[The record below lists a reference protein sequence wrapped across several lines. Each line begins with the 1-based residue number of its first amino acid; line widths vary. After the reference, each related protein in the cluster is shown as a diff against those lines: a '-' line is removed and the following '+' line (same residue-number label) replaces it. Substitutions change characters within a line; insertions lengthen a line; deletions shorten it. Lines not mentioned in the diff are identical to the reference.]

1 MHKTVLSLFSGVG
14 GMDLGFI
21 QAGFQV
27 VWANDN
33 YPDAVATYRRNIG
46 DHIVE
51 RNILDIESC
60 HFPKSDVIIGG
71 FPCQG
76 FSVANTQR
84 SKQDGRNKLYLEFV
98 RVLSITMPKVFVAE
112 NVPGILS
119 LERGAVIKTIISD
132 FSDVG
137 YNVLYKVLN
146 AADYGVPQLRRR
158 VFIVGVRKDVVY
170 ESDLIWPKK
179 THADPSVP
187 NTLSLHEWIRVG
199 DALSHLPDP
208 SPDCEISNHNSFS
221 KYKLRFNGYLG
232 HRTIDANSPAPTVT
246 GRGDMKGGVV
256 VMHHPSNT
264 RRMTPRETAIVQGFP
279 DDFAFSGTN
288 SSVYR
293 QVANAVPPPLA
304 KSVALALTKAV
315 DWENRKLTSDEAAAD
330 ETTGITLSGL
340 QMEMGLQ

>member
-1 MHKTVLSLFSGVG
+1 MHRTVLSLFSGVG
-14 GMDLGFI
+14 GMDLGFT

-33 YPDAVATYRRNIG
+33 YSDAADTYRRNLG

-51 RNILDIESC
+51 EDVLEIESSA
-60 HFPKSDVIIGG
+60 FPECDVIIGG

-84 SKQDGRNKLYLEFV
+84 SKQDGRNRLYLEFV
-98 RVLSITMPKVFVAE
+98 RVLSATMPRVFVAE

-119 LERGAVIKTIISD
+119 LEGGDVLKTIVSD

-137 YNVLYKVLN
+137 YRVSYKVLN
-146 AADYGVPQLRRR
+146 AADFGVPQLRRR
-158 VFIVGVRKDVVY
+158 VFIVGIRSDVSLK
-170 ESDLIWPKK
+170 SDSIWPTK
-179 THADPSVP
+179 THADPSSEEAES
-187 NTLSLHEWIRVG
+187 LSEWVSVG
-199 DALSHLPDP
+199 EALDHLSPPGPD
-208 SPDCEISNHNSFS
+208 SDVANHASYS

-232 HRTIDANSPAPTVT
+232 HRTIDASAPAPTVT

-264 RRMTPRETAIVQGFP
+264 RRMSPRETAIVQGFP
-279 DDFAFSGTN
+279 DDFVFSGTN

-304 KSVALALTKAV
+304 KAVALALSKAIV
-315 DWENRKLTSDEAAAD
+315 WDEQKPESSEVAIDA
-330 ETTGITLSGL
+330 TTRTTFSGV
-340 QMEMGLQ
+340 QMEMGFK